1 MSKKINILI
10 KLREIVIIIFLS
22 VLFGSASLGMD
33 IISSDSQLI
42 TFRMMGIS
50 VSLIILIAFFFK
62 GGWRISKSKLLILWF
77 NYSIFAVI
85 SEIYNGDPVLGG
97 LWLAVPMMLI
107 FFIILP
113 NVLKYRPNRTIN
125 LSLFICHLP
134 YIIISLLKFPIFE
147 PYAGIFANPNSMG
160 ILGVTLAAPLFG
172 FLCNLIATKEGMQRI
187 RIFFVI
193 TGIAGT
199 FAIILLSASRTS
211 LVAFVLLFCIVTWF
225 VYMVKKLRLLI
236 LISIPLGIFIGF
248 IYFLVANDI
257 STYSIILDKFTNAYN
272 GDFLSG
278 RSFIWAETLRQAS
291 LLGGGK
297 EYFLNSFELTA
308 HNDFIRVLG
317 ENGILSAFF
326 FGLFAIG
333 TLLVSFR
340 YLTLNIKKDPYAI
353 TPFLM
358 IVSLWALSMGETMLG
373 LLGNGLSTAA
383 IVLVGICIYPTSNS

>member
-160 ILGVTLAAPLFG
+160 ISGVTLAAPLFG

-193 TGIAGT
+193 T
-199 FAIILLSASRTS
+199 
-211 LVAFVLLFCIVTWF
+211 
-225 VYMVKKLRLLI
+225 
-236 LISIPLGIFIGF
+236 
-248 IYFLVANDI
+248 
-257 STYSIILDKFTNAYN
+257 
-272 GDFLSG
+272 
-278 RSFIWAETLRQAS
+278 
-291 LLGGGK
+291 
-297 EYFLNSFELTA
+297 
-308 HNDFIRVLG
+308 
-317 ENGILSAFF
+317 
-326 FGLFAIG
+326 
-333 TLLVSFR
+333 
-340 YLTLNIKKDPYAI
+340 
-353 TPFLM
+353 
-358 IVSLWALSMGETMLG
+358 
-373 LLGNGLSTAA
+373 
-383 IVLVGICIYPTSNS
+383 